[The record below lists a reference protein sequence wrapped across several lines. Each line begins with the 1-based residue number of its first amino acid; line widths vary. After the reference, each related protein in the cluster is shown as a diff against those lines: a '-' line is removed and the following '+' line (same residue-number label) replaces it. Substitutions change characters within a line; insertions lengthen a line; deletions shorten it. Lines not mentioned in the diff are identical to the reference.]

1 MPHKKVSA
9 MGNPDSS
16 LIQLLELTGALETE
30 GNLQASLE
38 QLAQATARML
48 HARQCSIMLL
58 DEADPGDLKLRV
70 FAVHGDLPE
79 AAYKQVTRK
88 GEGIS
93 GHVLATGQSLLI
105 ADLASSD
112 FATVARRLTAGSKT
126 LISAPITIKQ
136 NIIGVINVSDTQS
149 GRPFNLDDLRVLDVI
164 ALFVAK
170 SIQVNQLQAVL
181 NSRFAQMALA
191 QEANQTMEKA
201 MGYAGENPNHLAKIL
216 AKSFF
221 KEMTKAGFS
230 STQIIHAAS
239 EIIAQLNTSLG
250 KHSKRLERK

>member
-1 MPHKKVSA
+1 
-9 MGNPDSS
+9 MGELGGP
-16 LIQLLELTGALETE
+16 LIKLLDLSGLLEAE
-30 GNLQASLE
+30 GNLQVGLT
-38 QLAQATARML
+38 QLAEASAKIL
-48 HARQCSIMLL
+48 NAKQCSIMLL
-58 DEADPGDLKLRV
+58 DEVDTGDVKLRV
-70 FAVHGDLPE
+70 FGVHGDLPE

-105 ADLASSD
+105 EDLANSD
-112 FATVARRLTAGSKT
+112 FVAVARRLTAGSQT
-126 LISAPITIKQ
+126 LISAPITV
-136 NIIGVINVSDTQS
+136 NRHIIGVINVSDTPS
-149 GRPFNLDDLRVLDVI
+149 GRPFNLDDLRLLDVI

-170 SIQVNQLQAVL
+170 SVQVTQLQSVL

-201 MGYAGENPNHLAKIL
+201 ISYASENPNHLAKIL

-230 STQIIHAAS
+230 STQIIHAAT
-239 EIIAQLNTSLG
+239 EIIGQLNSSLG